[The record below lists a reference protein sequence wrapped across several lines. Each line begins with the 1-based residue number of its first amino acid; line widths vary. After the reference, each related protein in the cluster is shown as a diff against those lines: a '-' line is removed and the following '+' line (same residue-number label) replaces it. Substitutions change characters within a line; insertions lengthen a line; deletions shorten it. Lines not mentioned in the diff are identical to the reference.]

1 MRTRGE
7 QQWLLTNA
15 SGQFKIQTSK
25 RTCQSPSP
33 PPSNPYYNWS
43 VVLHPDSVN
52 KGYTI
57 SRILSCR
64 RIIWPEHQ
72 LVLIIAVMPACK
84 CPCDD
89 KIWKQIKKKKSQL
102 NRQIKSVPSQ
112 LSFGG
117 WEGGEIPI
125 DHHPRTD
132 SSFARI
138 SMIAWTPSSSVNYY
152 SQLGMTL
159 QIKTFSQFKIAKKN
173 CGHPV
178 TRNLKTNSYAG
189 DVFNWVQHVECSS
202 HSDSISRSNTI
213 IQWIY
218 EPIVSDLETGVGS
231 HRATTWV
238 LGSNEPPHR
247 SPASCVPKPSTSQVV
262 FRSRAV

>member
-89 KIWKQIKKKKSQL
+89 KIWKQIKKKNLSWIDRLKVSL
-102 NRQIKSVPSQ
+102 LSCPLEDGKVVKFPSIITREQ
-112 LSFGG
+112 T
-117 WEGGEIPI
+117 
-125 DHHPRTD
+125 HHLRAFP
-132 SSFARI
+132 
-138 SMIAWTPSSSVNYY
+138 W
-152 SQLGMTL
+152 
-159 QIKTFSQFKIAKKN
+159 
-173 CGHPV
+173 
-178 TRNLKTNSYAG
+178 
-189 DVFNWVQHVECSS
+189 
-202 HSDSISRSNTI
+202 SRGLL
-213 IQWIY
+213 
-218 EPIVSDLETGVGS
+218 PL
-231 HRATTWV
+231 
-238 LGSNEPPHR
+238 L
-247 SPASCVPKPSTSQVV
+247 
-262 FRSRAV
+262 